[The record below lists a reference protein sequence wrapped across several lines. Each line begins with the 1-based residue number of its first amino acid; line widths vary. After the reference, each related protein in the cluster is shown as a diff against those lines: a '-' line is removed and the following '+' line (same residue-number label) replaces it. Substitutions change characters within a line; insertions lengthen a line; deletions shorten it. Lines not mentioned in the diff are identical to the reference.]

1 MTAANGRIRVAVC
14 ADFREEAWPSM
25 DRVANELLGAIAAH
39 HAATIQ
45 ASAVCPPFSRRATRL
60 SSGPAALNIDRG
72 LNRLVD
78 YPRHVGRLASSY
90 DVFHI
95 VDHSYSQL
103 VYRLPPGRA
112 VVTCH
117 DLDTFRSVIAPMEE
131 PRSPLFKAMTRHILE
146 GLQRAACITCDTRAV
161 RDEIVSR
168 NIAAADRVVVAP
180 IGVGSE
186 FKAEPDASADVELGR
201 LLACAPGSIEIL
213 HVGSNAPRKRIDRV
227 LQLTA
232 DLVRK
237 DPRVRLVRV
246 GGPFTGEQQRLARD
260 LGVMDRITIL
270 PPLDDRQ
277 LASLYRR
284 ATLVVLPSDREGF
297 GLPVVEAL
305 ACGAPVLA
313 SDLPVLREVGGSVAE
328 FAPVGDRDAWVRTA
342 ARMIHEKS
350 DHAHVWLARRD
361 HGLALASRFSWSQ
374 FATELAGV
382 YRNVAGV
389 RVESQP
395 ASEPCHV

>member
-1 MTAANGRIRVAVC
+1 MRKGRVRVAVC

-25 DRVANELLGAIAAH
+25 DRVANELLAALATDH
-39 HAATIQ
+39 HAMIEAT
-45 ASAVCPPFSRRATRL
+45 AVCPPFSRRATRL
-60 SSGPAALNIDRG
+60 SKGAAALNIDRG

-90 DVFHI
+90 DVFHV

-103 VYRLPPGRA
+103 VYRLPAGRS

-146 GLQRAACITCDTRAV
+146 GLRRAACITCDTNAV
-161 RDEIVSR
+161 RDEILVR
-168 NIAAADRVVVAP
+168 NIAPAYRVVVAP

-186 FKAEPDASADVELGR
+186 FNPQPHVDADRELDQLLPRRADSL
-201 LLACAPGSIEIL
+201 EIL
-213 HVGSNAPRKRIDRV
+213 HVGSHAPRKRIDRV

-232 DLVRK
+232 DLVGQDQRI
-237 DPRVRLVRV
+237 RLIRV
-246 GGPFTGEQQRLARD
+246 GGCFTSEQERLARD
-260 LGVMDRITIL
+260 LGVSDRVTIL
-270 PPLDDRQ
+270 PPLDDRL

-284 ATLVVLPSDREGF
+284 AMLVILPSEREGF

-313 SDLPVLREVGGSVAE
+313 SDLPVLREVGGPVAE
-328 FAPVGDRDAWVRTA
+328 FAPVGDRDAWARA
-342 ARMIHEKS
+342 ATRIIREKS
-350 DHAHVWLARRD
+350 AHAHVWLARRE
-361 HGLALASRFSWSQ
+361 HGLAWASRFSWSR
-374 FATELAGV
+374 FAKELVSV
-382 YRNVAGV
+382 YRNVSGV
-389 RVESQP
+389 AVGSQS

>member
-1 MTAANGRIRVAVC
+1 MTPQNGRVRVAVC

-25 DRVANELLGAIAAH
+25 DRVADELLAAV
-39 HAATIQ
+39 AAEHST
-45 ASAVCPPFSRRATRL
+45 AVEATAVCPPFSRRATRL
-60 SSGPAALNIDRG
+60 SNGAAALNIDRG

-103 VYRLPPGRA
+103 VYRLPPGRS

-117 DLDTFRSVIAPMEE
+117 DLDTFRSLIAPMEE

-146 GLQRAACITCDTRAV
+146 GLRRAACVTCDTNAV
-161 RDEIVSR
+161 RDEILAR
-168 NIAAADRVVVAP
+168 DIAPPERVTVAP
-180 IGVGSE
+180 IGVGAE
-186 FKAEPDASADVELGR
+186 FKPDASADADRELGA
-201 LLACAPGSIEIL
+201 LLPSPAEAIEIL

-232 DLVRK
+232 DLLK
-237 DPRVRLVRV
+237 QDQRVRLVRA
-246 GGPFTGEQQRLARD
+246 GGSFSGEQQRLARD
-260 LGVMDRITIL
+260 LGLTNHISIL
-270 PPLDDRQ
+270 PPLDDRH

-284 ATLVVLPSDREGF
+284 AAIVVLPSDREGF

-313 SDLPVLREVGGSVAE
+313 SDLPVLREVGGLAAE
-328 FAPVGDRDAWVRTA
+328 FAPADDRAAWARA
-342 ARMIHEKS
+342 ASRMIREKS
-350 DHAHVWLARRD
+350 EQPQVWLARRD
-361 HGLALASRFSWSQ
+361 RGFQWAARFSWSR
-374 FATELAGV
+374 FAAELVRV
-382 YRNVAGV
+382 YRQVAGV
-389 RVESQP
+389 GVESRP

>member
-1 MTAANGRIRVAVC
+1 MTAANRIIRVAVC
-14 ADFREEAWPSM
+14 ADFREESWPSM
-25 DRVANELLGAIAAH
+25 DRVANELLGAIAAEH
-39 HAATIQ
+39 TTTIEATP
-45 ASAVCPPFSRRATRL
+45 VCPPFSRRATRI
-60 SSGPAALNIDRG
+60 SSGAAALNIDRG

-103 VYRLPPGRA
+103 VYRLPPGRS

-131 PRSPLFKAMTRHILE
+131 PRSPLFKAMTRHILA
-146 GLQRAACITCDTRAV
+146 GLRRAACITCDTRAV
-161 RDEIVSR
+161 RDEILAGD
-168 NIAAADRVVVAP
+168 IAPPERVVVIP

-186 FKAEPDASADVELGR
+186 FRSEARVDSDREVER
-201 LLACAPGSIEIL
+201 HLAYPVGSIEIL

-232 DLVRK
+232 DLVRQ
-237 DPRVRLVRV
+237 DARVRLVRV
-246 GGPFTGEQQRLARD
+246 GGSLTGEQQRLARD
-260 LGVMDRITIL
+260 LGVTDRITVL
-270 PPLDDRQ
+270 PPLNDRH

-284 ATLVVLPSDREGF
+284 AALVVLPSEREGF

-313 SDLPVLREVGGSVAE
+313 SDLPVLREVGGSAAE
-328 FAPVGDRDAWVRTA
+328 FVPAGDRDAWARTA
-342 ARMIHEKS
+342 TRMIREKS
-350 DHAHVWLARRD
+350 EHTHVWQARRD
-361 HGLALASRFSWSQ
+361 RGLTWTSRFSWSQ
-374 FATELAGV
+374 FAKDLAEV

-389 RVESQP
+389 RADSHP